1 MASAG
6 IQFVATANASPVAN
20 GNAAMSATSEGAPVD
35 FAALLFAA
43 QAAPITPGFVDLEGL
58 GVLGGLAASGADA
71 AEDGE
76 EGDAPL
82 DLALLFGGL
91 IVPPPGGVAKG
102 SAANASAAALDAAQ
116 GEETAAAGLPAAKHA
131 ALFADA
137 DADAASSAR
146 FAALSGRDGT
156 DDSAAILAESANL
169 LPAGTNGNHFGH
181 LLGNHGVNSAAQ
193 PQGGAPAA
201 SVHVATSLHDP
212 QWGQD
217 FSQRVVWMA
226 RSEMQSAH
234 LSLNPANL
242 GPIEVTLNLGAEQAT
257 AIFSSPHVEVRE
269 ALESAL
275 PRLREMLAGAGISL
289 GDAQVNAQSQRDM
302 AQSQQSGQ
310 RSGTP
315 GEATGAILGADDAVN
330 AKEGPTIRRGLGLI
344 DTFA

>member
-20 GNAAMSATSEGAPVD
+20 GTSAMTAADEGAPAD

-43 QAAPITPGFVDLEGL
+43 QTAPITPGFVDLEGL
-58 GVLGGLAASGADA
+58 GALGGLAASGADA
-71 AEDGE
+71 IEDEE
-76 EGDAPL
+76 EGDVPL

-91 IVPPPGGVAKG
+91 IVPPSGVAAKG
-102 SAANASAAALDAAQ
+102 AAANAADPALDAAQ
-116 GEETAAAGLPAAKHA
+116 GDETAAAGLPAGKHA

-137 DADAASSAR
+137 DAASSAR
-146 FAALSGRDGT
+146 LAALAGKDGT
-156 DDSAAILAESANL
+156 DDSPAILAESANP
-169 LPAGTNGNHFGH
+169 LPSGNNGNHFGH
-181 LLGNHGVNSAAQ
+181 LLGNHGVSSAAQ

-242 GPIEVTLNLGAEQAT
+242 GPIEITLNLGAEQAT
-257 AIFSSPHVEVRE
+257 AVFSSPHVEVRE

-310 RSGTP
+310 RSATP
-315 GEATGAILGADDAVN
+315 GNASGAILGADDAVN
-330 AKEGPTIRRGLGLI
+330 AKEGPSIRRGLGLI